1 MILCF
6 CGVKCKAQ
14 SPKAPK
20 VALGILNNIEITPIN
35 PLCVASL
42 GAN

>member
-6 CGVKCKAQ
+6 CDVKFKAQ
-14 SPKAPK
+14 SPKARK
-20 VALGILNNIEITPIN
+20 VALGFVFNIGITQSN